1 MFLKF
6 YKKKCTSYELMKI
19 WFNSNHSK
27 IINYQLI
34 KVLKEKVLD
43 MNLSS
48 QIRTH
53 IESLIR
59 IQNENP
65 YTIFDF

>member
-1 MFLKF
+1 
-6 YKKKCTSYELMKI
+6 MKI

-27 IINYQLI
+27 IVNYQLI

-43 MNLSS
+43 VNLSS
-48 QIRTH
+48 QIITH

-59 IQNENP
+59 IQNGNP
-65 YTIFDF
+65 YTIFYF

>member
-1 MFLKF
+1 
-6 YKKKCTSYELMKI
+6 MKI

-43 MNLSS
+43 VNLSS
-48 QIRTH
+48 HIITH

-59 IQNENP
+59 IQNGNP
-65 YTIFDF
+65 YTIFHF